1 MNSLGNSRLIETL
14 RMAIQLEA
22 AALLDFSES
31 LPDSMHHAIELVNGQ
46 SSTRLVCTGMGK
58 SGHIASKVCAT
69 LVSTGTPSQFLHPA
83 EALHGDLGMVL
94 PNDIILAFSNSGETE
109 EIVRLLPFFRDN
121 IIPVISIVGN
131 SNSTL
136 AKYSNVCISYS
147 IEREACPHNLAPTSS
162 TTLSLAI
169 GDALAIGLMEDRNF
183 TPIDFA
189 RFHPGGSLG
198 KKLLGRVADYLAPC
212 PTIRPEELIVNAAK
226 TIIANK
232 ALIGAVVDQQR
243 VIGAITLGDIVRALT
258 SNRADQCEFIDKIA
272 SSCMSKDPILVSSST
287 VCSEAESL
295 MSESEVNSLIVV
307 DETGLPVGS
316 YNLSSTA

>member
-1 MNSLGNSRLIETL
+1 
-14 RMAIQLEA
+14 MAIQQEA
-22 AALLDFSES
+22 TALLDFSDS
-31 LPDSMHHAIELVNGQ
+31 LPDSMLHAIELINDK
-46 SSTRLVCTGMGK
+46 STTRLVCTGMGK
-58 SGHIASKVCAT
+58 SGHIASKVCST

-121 IIPVISIVGN
+121 VIPVISIVGN
-131 SNSTL
+131 SASTL
-136 AKYSNVCISYS
+136 ARYSRVCISYN

-169 GDALAIGLMEDRNF
+169 GDALAIGLMENRKF

-198 KKLLGRVADYLAPC
+198 KKLLGRVADYLGPC
-212 PTIRPEELIVNAAK
+212 PVVRPDDLVVNAAK
-226 TIIANK
+226 TIIGSK

-243 VIGAITLGDIVRALT
+243 VIGAITLGDIVRTLT
-258 SNRADQCEFIDKIA
+258 SNQPDQNDFLGQTA
-272 SSCMSKDPILVSSST
+272 SSCMTKDPILVSSSS

-295 MSESEVNSLIVV
+295 MSEAGVNSLIVV
-307 DETGLPVGS
+307 NETGFPVGS
-316 YNLSSTA
+316 YSLASTA

>member
-1 MNSLGNSRLIETL
+1 
-14 RMAIQLEA
+14 MAIQLEA

-31 LPDSMHHAIELVNGQ
+31 LPDSMLEAIGLINDKA
-46 SSTRLVCTGMGK
+46 SARLVCTGMGK

-94 PNDIILAFSNSGETE
+94 PNDIIVAFSNSGETE

-121 IIPVISIVGN
+121 AVPVISVVGN
-131 SNSTL
+131 SSSTL
-136 AKYSNVCISYS
+136 ARHSRVCISYS

-169 GDALAIGLMEDRNF
+169 GDALAIGLMENRNF

-212 PTIRPEELIVNAAK
+212 PVIHPEDLVINAAK
-226 TIIANK
+226 AIIGNK

-243 VIGAITLGDIVRALT
+243 VVGAITLGDIVRIIT
-258 SNRADQCEFIDKIA
+258 SGPDGQHGFLDRTA
-272 SSCMSKDPILVSSST
+272 SSCMSKDPILVSASS

-295 MSESEVNSLIVV
+295 MSASGVNSLIVIN
-307 DETGLPVGS
+307 ERGLPVGS
-316 YNLSSTA
+316 YSLSSTA